1 MATLLVEKLQIWA
14 SFGMTCVDT
23 KFDQGL
29 QQVEKCRRL
38 YGVCV
43 TFMSTGH
50 MYHEYDLCTD
60 DFDIN
65 RTAPVDMNIRTGVC
79 VSQVSD

>member
-29 QQVEKCRRL
+29 R
-38 YGVCV
+38 
-43 TFMSTGH
+43 
-50 MYHEYDLCTD
+50 
-60 DFDIN
+60 
-65 RTAPVDMNIRTGVC
+65 
-79 VSQVSD
+79 